1 MPQAPPKSKQ
11 RTDTSDAMSIRTR
24 TSSLFRRSIDQSVLT
39 EHRSLVEDINRR
51 NILRGAVSLGA
62 LSLLTGC
69 DVTEDDSVQTVLRAV
84 SSWNDRVQAAIF
96 RPNHLAPTFSPSQ
109 VVKPPRFNA
118 YYDIEEVKPLDGA
131 TWKLELAGLIA
142 DKRPWSAQQIYQ
154 LPEQEIII
162 RHICVEGWDYIGQW
176 SGPNLRGFLQR
187 VGADLTA
194 KYVVFTC
201 NDDYTESIDM
211 ATALHPQTILATK
224 YAGQTIA
231 DPFGYPL
238 RLRTSTKLGYK
249 NAKWVKAITVTNDF
263 DETFWSKQGFNWFA
277 GI

>member
-1 MPQAPPKSKQ
+1 
-11 RTDTSDAMSIRTR
+11 MSLRTR
-24 TSSLFRRSIDQSVLT
+24 TPSIFRPRHGIDQGVLT
-39 EHRSLVEDINRR
+39 RNQSLVDTINRR
-51 NILRGAVSLGA
+51 NVLRGAVSLGA

-69 DVTEDDSVQTVLRAV
+69 DVSEDNSVQKVLRTV
-84 SSWNDRVQAAIF
+84 SAWNDRVQAAIF
-96 RPNHLAPTFSPSQ
+96 RPQHLAPTYSASQ

-118 YYDIEEVKPLDGA
+118 YYDIEEVKPVDGA
-131 TWKLELAGLIA
+131 TWKLELAGRIGN
-142 DKRPWSAQQIYQ
+142 KQPWTAQQIYQ

-162 RHICVEGWDYIGQW
+162 KHICVEGWDYIGQW
-176 SGPNLRGFLQR
+176 SGPNLRDFLHR

-194 KYVVFTC
+194 KYVYFIC

-224 YAGQTIA
+224 YAGDVLA

-249 NAKWVKAITVTNDF
+249 NAKWIKAIEVTNDF
-263 DETFWSKQGFNWFA
+263 RETFWSKQGFNWFA